1 MFAISLLIVA
11 IILSINKKRV
21 GNTTNVFLGKT
32 HYKIFLKVIPRTKKT
47 LFSGFRLGQGR
58 KPVFFFLFT
67 SHA

>member
-32 HYKIFLKVIPRTKKT
+32 HYKIFLKVIPRTKNQEPRTKNQEDPI
-47 LFSGFRLGQGR
+47 FG
-58 KPVFFFLFT
+58 V
-67 SHA
+67 